1 MFGSVAV
8 MLVLAVCVPAVPVTV
23 IVAVC
28 VDGPPEQPAIT
39 VIAAAQTSAAKAS
52 RPAPCASTRL
62 RRTKISPSS
71 PSSPANANPYMR
83 VGTIDWPPLPLE
95 PPFVA
100 GSIAA
105 AGRRAL
111 PGANPSVIVK
121 VDVTE
126 PPFGVTVGEP
136 NVQLK
141 PLGSPEHANDTAW
154 LKPPAGVTVMI
165 DDPGVDFV
173 TVTLVGFA
181 DSVKEPAVDVMVTCT
196 AGEVDEA

>member
-1 MFGSVAV
+1 

-62 RRTKISPSS
+62 RRTKSSPSN
-71 PSSPANANPYMR
+71 PSSPAKANAYKR
-83 VGTIDWPPLPLE
+83 SGAIVDRPPLD
-95 PPFVA
+95 PPPESGA
-100 GSIAA
+100 IAA
-105 AGRRAL
+105 TARRAL
-111 PGANPSVIVK
+111 PGTSPTVIVS
-121 VDVTE
+121 VEVTGA
-126 PPFGVTVGEP
+126 PFGVTVGEP

-141 PLGSPEHANDTAW
+141 PLGSPEHANDTGW

-196 AGEVDEA
+196 AGEVDAA